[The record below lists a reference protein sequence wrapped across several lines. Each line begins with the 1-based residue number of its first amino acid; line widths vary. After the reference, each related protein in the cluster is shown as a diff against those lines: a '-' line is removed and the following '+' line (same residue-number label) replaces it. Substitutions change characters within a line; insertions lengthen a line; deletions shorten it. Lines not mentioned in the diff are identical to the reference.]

1 MHRYSIDNDHY
12 ELILCMI
19 LLISTIADLKL
30 TKVALDIFKFV
41 IIDPTILTLTS
52 FLFSTLL
59 CFYGGYYLFDNFIWK
74 WRIMNK
80 IINCPNISGEWEGE
94 IINPQY
100 PPIKTN
106 VEIRQKWSKI
116 IINLNTETTSSQ
128 TTTLG
133 FFTQNSK
140 NPKVTYIYY
149 NKVVNS
155 NILRD
160 HGGSA
165 ELTYYKDENK
175 LEGFY
180 YTDQKRNNSGKL
192 ILRKIEKM

>member
-12 ELILCMI
+12 ELILYSI
-19 LLISTIADLKL
+19 LLISAIFDLIL
-30 TKVALDIFKFV
+30 TKIVSDILQSL
-41 IIDPTILTLTS
+41 ISDHTILMIIS
-52 FLFSTLL
+52 FLFSTIL

-74 WRIMNK
+74 WNIINK

-94 IINPQY
+94 IINKNY
-100 PPIKTN
+100 SPIKTN
-106 VEIRQKWSKI
+106 VEIKQTWSKI
-116 IINLNTETTSSQ
+116 IINLNTETARSQ

-133 FFTQNSK
+133 FFTNNSR

-155 NILRD
+155 DILND

-180 YTDQKRNNSGKL
+180 YTDQKRNNDGKI
-192 ILRKIEKM
+192 ILRKIS